1 MKHPAFY
8 TRLTFSSL
16 KRNMSAWL
24 PYLLSV
30 TGTVIMLLIMR
41 ALSASPTL
49 EELYGGRTT
58 SAPCPWGSWWRS
70 CSP

>member
-1 MKHPAFY
+1 HPAFY

-49 EELYGGRTT
+49 
-58 SAPCPWGSWWRS
+58 AVW
-70 CSP
+70 